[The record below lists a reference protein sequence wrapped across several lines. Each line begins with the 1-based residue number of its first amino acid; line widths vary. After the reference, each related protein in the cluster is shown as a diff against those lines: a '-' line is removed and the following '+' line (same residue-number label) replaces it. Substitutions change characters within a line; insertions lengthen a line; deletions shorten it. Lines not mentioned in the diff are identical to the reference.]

1 MWTREQ
7 LEHAFKARGKRITKQ
22 RQIIFEE
29 MLKKQW
35 VNCKEIYIEAS
46 RRDPS
51 IGLSTVYRT
60 MRTLEEMGILRCGY
74 GYVDPE
80 NEKISQHHEL
90 DLTNKKCG

>member
-46 RRDPS
+46 RRDP
-51 IGLSTVYRT
+51 
-60 MRTLEEMGILRCGY
+60 
-74 GYVDPE
+74 
-80 NEKISQHHEL
+80 
-90 DLTNKKCG
+90 